1 MELKE
6 NEKQCPMCKKPVD
19 KDASICPYCK
29 SDLTVAGNLGKILST
44 VGGLLILFV
53 TIPIVL
59 TYCGMCSILK

>member
-6 NEKQCPMCKKPVD
+6 NEKQCPICKMNIPKQAIV
-19 KDASICPYCK
+19 CPYCK
-29 SDLTVAGNLGKILST
+29 ADLSVAGNLGKILST

-59 TYCGMCSILK
+59 TYCGMCSIIK